1 MWEYLTPD
9 FRNILQ
15 PALVGSCNRIP
26 SSFHSKLGLM
36 KQFVKLQNNEGF
48 CLKYIRELPNLND
61 DAVNEGVLLDAR

>member
-1 MWEYLTPD
+1 
-9 FRNILQ
+9 
-15 PALVGSCNRIP
+15 
-26 SSFHSKLGLM
+26 M